1 MPRGLYV
8 DQPQHVILAE
18 YEDSPLK
25 PDQVRFR
32 SEFAAI
38 KHGTIFHLFSGESP
52 FQDQRFDPGQRL
64 FVKKENPDA
73 QPGGM
78 LGQFVGNMAVG
89 TVTEVGSAVDKF
101 TVGQRVY
108 CYGPIAETVTRSAAQ
123 VHPLPDAVSPEDA
136 VCLDPALY
144 AYAAVRDA
152 RITLGD
158 NAVVT
163 GLGAIGLFVVQ
174 LLARA
179 GCLNVIAVDPLPKR
193 RALAEKLGAHLT
205 LDPTSTDVGL
215 AVRHALGQ
223 GADVAIEASGNY
235 RALNDAMRS
244 VQQCARI
251 VTLGYYKGDH
261 SHVPFG
267 AEWHHNRLE
276 LISSMPVWDNPSR
289 EHPLWDL
296 QRLERTVLAFFQRKV
311 LTSNELI
318 DPIVSFEDAAEAFLA
333 VYADPVQ
340 AIKLGVRFPVS

>member
-18 YEDSPLK
+18 YKDKPLL

-32 SEFAAI
+32 CEFAAI

-52 FQDQRFDPGQRL
+52 FQDQRFDAGQRL

-78 LGQFVGNMAVG
+78 LGQFVGNMSVG
-89 TVTEVGSAVDKF
+89 TVTEVGSAVDNF

-108 CYGPIAETVTRSAAQ
+108 CYGPIAETVTKTAAQ
-123 VHPLPDAVSPEDA
+123 VHLLPADVSPEDA

-158 NAVVT
+158 NAVIT

-174 LLARA
+174 LLAQA

-215 AVRHALGQ
+215 AVRHA
-223 GADVAIEASGNY
+223 
-235 RALNDAMRS
+235 
-244 VQQCARI
+244 
-251 VTLGYYKGDH
+251 
-261 SHVPFG
+261 
-267 AEWHHNRLE
+267 
-276 LISSMPVWDNPSR
+276 
-289 EHPLWDL
+289 
-296 QRLERTVLAFFQRKV
+296 RTGR
-311 LTSNELI
+311 
-318 DPIVSFEDAAEAFLA
+318 
-333 VYADPVQ
+333 
-340 AIKLGVRFPVS
+340 RCRH

>member
-18 YEDSPLK
+18 YEDAPLREHE
-25 PDQVRFR
+25 VRFR
-32 SEFAAI
+32 TEFAAI

-52 FQDQRFDPGQRL
+52 FQDQRFDRDLRL
-64 FVKKENPDA
+64 FVKKDAPDV

-78 LGQFVGNMAVG
+78 LGQFVGNMSVG
-89 TVTEVGSAVDKF
+89 TVEATGSAVDH
-101 TVGQRVY
+101 VQPGDRVY
-108 CYGPIAETVTRSAAQ
+108 CYGPIAETVTKAAAE
-123 VHPLPDAVSPEDA
+123 VHPLPAAVSPEEA

-144 AYAAVRDA
+144 AYAAVRDG
-152 RITLGD
+152 RIGLGD
-158 NAVVT
+158 NVVVT

-174 LLARA
+174 LLVRS
-179 GCLNVIAVDPLPKR
+179 GCLNVIAVDPMPKR
-193 RALAEKLGAHLT
+193 RALAERLGAHHT
-205 LDPTSTDVGL
+205 IDPSQVDTGL
-215 AVRHALGQ
+215 EVRRLLGQ

-235 RALNDAMRS
+235 QALYNAMRS

-296 QRLERTVLAFFQRKV
+296 ARLEQTVLAFFVRGW
-311 LTSNELI
+311 LTAEDI
-318 DPIVSFEDAAEAFLA
+318 VTPIVGFEEAADAFMSVYQDPTDA
-333 VYADPVQ
+333 V
-340 AIKLGVRFPVS
+340 KLGVRFR

>member
-8 DQPQHVILAE
+8 DQPEHVTLAS
-18 YEDSPLK
+18 YEEPALQAN
-25 PDQVRFR
+25 QVRIR

-52 FQDQRFDPGQRL
+52 FQDQRFDRELRL
-64 FVKKENPDA
+64 FVKQDA
-73 QPGGM
+73 TDTRPGGL

-89 TVTEVGSAVDKF
+89 TITEIGSAVETFQPGD
-101 TVGQRVY
+101 RVY
-108 CYGPIAETVTRSAAQ
+108 CYGPIAETVTKAAAE
-123 VHPLPDAVSPEDA
+123 VHPLPIEMSPEDA

-144 AYAAVRDA
+144 AYGAVRDA

-174 LLARA
+174 MLVRS
-179 GCLNVIAVDPLPKR
+179 GCLNVIAVDPLEQR
-193 RALAEKLGAHLT
+193 RALAERLGARHAI
-205 LDPTSTDVGL
+205 DPTQTDVGL
-215 AVRHALGQ
+215 AVRRYLGQ

-235 RALNDAMRS
+235 RALYAAMRA
-244 VQQCARI
+244 VEQCARI
-251 VTLGYYKGDH
+251 VTLGYYKGTH

-296 QRLERTVLAFFQRKV
+296 ARLEQTVLAFFLRGWLSSDGIV
-311 LTSNELI
+311 
-318 DPIVSFEDAAEAFLA
+318 DPIVAFEDAAEAFMTAYRDPSQA
-333 VYADPVQ
+333 V
-340 AIKLGVRFPVS
+340 KLGVRFPQ